1 MKAILTILTVAV
13 LSGASEVVASILVSS
28 GASDTISGA
37 QKFAESAQLLLAV
50 DKSSLNRFELSEKI
64 DPDMFDGARHQ
75 VKFASKSDPVKM
87 NYSAKS
93 PKKAFLFSLLVPG
106 LGELYSGAKKRGI
119 AFLGIEIA
127 SWISYGIFRDRGNDI
142 EKEFRAFADQ
152 NWGRER
158 YLEWLSSGST
168 RGDTTHV
175 LPSKEED
182 IQQYYELIGKY
193 DQFVY
198 GWEDRSKGPN
208 SDGSFDRTY
217 TVTSVIREQYEDR
230 RDDSNRNLKR
240 ASFSTGAV
248 LFNHVVSAVDAAL
261 HAKSLK
267 GNALLERKTKFKA
280 RMENRDGRDVL
291 MVYLSRRF

>member
-1 MKAILTILTVAV
+1 MKVILLILTMAL
-13 LSGASEVVASILVSS
+13 LSGASARIY
-28 GASDTISGA
+28 GA
-37 QKFAESAQLLLAV
+37 QNDAETARSFLIV
-50 DKSSLNRFELSEKI
+50 DKNSQSRFELSEKI
-64 DPDMFDGARHQ
+64 DPDRFDNADRPTQ
-75 VKFASKSDPVKM
+75 FAGISDPIKM
-87 NYSAKS
+87 NYSPKS

-127 SWISYGIFRDRGNDI
+127 SWTSYGIFRDRGNDI

-152 NWGRER
+152 NWDREK
-158 YLEWLSSGST
+158 YLEWLTSGST
-168 RGDTTHV
+168 RGNTTHV
-175 LPSKEED
+175 LPSKEDD

-198 GWEDRSKGPN
+198 GWEDRDKGPN
-208 SDGSFDRTY
+208 SHGSFDPTY
-217 TVTSVIREQYEDR
+217 TVTSEMREQYEDR

-240 ASFSTGAV
+240 ASFSAGVV

-267 GNALLERKTKFKA
+267 GNALLERKTKFTA
-280 RMENRDGRDVL
+280 RMENSDGRDVL
-291 MVYLSRRF
+291 MVYVSRRF